1 MTADR
6 EIQFLDSYSAST
18 AVVPEVITRLMG
30 DLGAMKFPQ
39 MEIDEI
45 IIAVDE
51 ALTNAIQGT
60 LKKQEGLSHGAQ
72 DLCRSITVW
81 YRITPEFFDATIID
95 HGCGLDILKSL
106 KIIPDR
112 ASRDYHDQVQNYA
125 RDAAHKKIR
134 LTVNGREIA
143 LKGIGAGIKIII
155 AFMDSISI
163 DLFDR
168 KDVLSSAVSE
178 FTDGTILTITRKR
191 RY

>member
-6 EIQFLDSYSAST
+6 EIQFLDSYNAGT
-18 AVVPEVITRLMG
+18 AVVPEVVTRLIA
-30 DLGAMKFPQ
+30 DLTAMKFPQ

-60 LKKQEGLSHGAQ
+60 LKKQEGVSVCAQ
-72 DLCRSITVW
+72 NLCRSITVR
-81 YRITPEFFDATIID
+81 YRITPEFFDATFID

-106 KIIPDR
+106 KIIPDQ
-112 ASRDYHDQVQNYA
+112 ASRDYYDQIMSYSSDVE
-125 RDAAHKKIR
+125 HKKVR
-134 LTVNGREIA
+134 LTVNGKEVV

-155 AFMDSISI
+155 AFMDTITI
-163 DLFDR
+163 DLFDK
-168 KDVLSSAVSE
+168 KDVLSSSVSE
-178 FTDGTILTITRKR
+178 LTDGTILTITRKR